1 MNMKTVVISVRDL
14 WQHLFSTKKSVIC
27 TVSLILFITGAAAQE
42 VGTYD
47 IISTTGT
54 IVDKTSGKT
63 LQVGDRVYLQTELQF
78 NSLND
83 RAVVMSPSKSKYSL
97 ELPKSSFVNQQLT
110 VTSDLALAQVK
121 ARPALITGVRG
132 GSILTAYGLS
142 PETLTEY
149 LTGKKSS
156 QGSPQKVSAG
166 VDTFTIVGSKIM
178 LPVKK
183 EDAGK
188 YDLMLRYENGD
199 NIEEYLSS
207 DFSIVKNDLKLQGN
221 GITECFVLLKEGNR
235 TIPVTQLSLFFV
247 DKIQLFNEF
256 NSLLK
261 ALNQKKD
268 DKNVV
273 RTVLRQYCTDVYGMI
288 DSDILKATI
297 DDYLK

>member
-1 MNMKTVVISVRDL
+1 MKTAVILIKNL
-14 WQHLFSTKKSVIC
+14 WQPLFSVKKTTIC
-27 TVSLILFITGAAAQE
+27 IVSLVLLITGAAAQE
-42 VGTYD
+42 IGIYD

-63 LQVGDRVYLQTELQF
+63 LQEGDRINLQTELQF

-83 RAVVMSPSKSKYSL
+83 RAIVMSPSKSKYFL

-110 VTSDLALAQVK
+110 VNSNQALAQVK

-142 PETLTEY
+142 PETLKEY
-149 LTGKKSS
+149 LTGKKAL
-156 QGSPQKVSAG
+156 QGSLQKESSG
-166 VDTFTIVGSKIM
+166 VDTFTIIGSKIM
-178 LPVKK
+178 LPVTKG
-183 EDAGK
+183 DAGK
-188 YDLMLRYENGD
+188 YDLLLRYENGM
-199 NIEEYLSS
+199 NIEEYLST
-207 DFSIVKNDLKLQGN
+207 DFSIVKSDLKLQGN
-221 GITECFVLLKEGNR
+221 RIIECYVLLKEGDR

-247 DKIQLFNEF
+247 EKMQLFNEF

-268 DKNVV
+268 DKNAV
-273 RTVLRQYCTDVYGMI
+273 RIVLRQYCTDVYGMI
-288 DSDILKATI
+288 DNDILKSTI

>member
-1 MNMKTVVISVRDL
+1 MKTVVILVRN
-14 WQHLFSTKKSVIC
+14 LFSTKKSIIC
-27 TVSLILFITGAAAQE
+27 TVSLVLLITGAAAQE
-42 VGTYD
+42 IGVYD

-63 LQVGDRVYLQTELQF
+63 LQTGDRVYLQTELQF

-83 RAVVMSPSKSKYSL
+83 RAVVMSPSKSKYFL

-110 VTSDLALAQVK
+110 VVSDQALAQVK

-156 QGSPQKVSAG
+156 QGSPQKESFS
-166 VDTFTIVGSKIM
+166 VDTFTIIGSKMI
-178 LPVKK
+178 LPVTKS
-183 EDAGK
+183 DAAK
-188 YDLMLRYENGD
+188 YDLLLRYENGD